1 MNVTVLLEILVVI
14 GAIVLGVRMGG
25 IGLGL
30 WGVAGVGVLVF
41 VFGMPPGSPPGSAM
55 LIIIAVI
62 TAAGAMQAAGGIDFL
77 VQVATKI
84 IQKNPKQLN
93 YIAPLVSFVFTVAA
107 GTSNIFYPL
116 LPVIY
121 QTAYDNNIRPERPLA
136 TATVANV
143 YGITCS
149 PVSAAMAAL
158 IGLVAVAP
166 YNFSLGKVLLITV
179 PSALVAIIVM
189 AFVQNQ
195 HRQGP
200 RGRPGLSGEAQGRPH
215 RAAEVGASRP
225 TSPLPELPKGAALSA
240 YLFLAGVVLVV
251 LTAFPAFQQMVP
263 DGEGGTVA
271 VSATTIIQI
280 IMFVVALLIVIL
292 TKIEPG
298 SIPKQSVFGSGIVA
312 VLALFGV
319 AWLADTFV
327 AFYNDQIVALLS
339 DVATAAPLMFAL
351 AIFILAALTTSQ
363 SATTRTLIP
372 IGLSIFPAVAPV
384 VAMWQ
389 ALSGVLF
396 LPANGTQL
404 AAVAVDETGTTK
416 IGKAVVNHS
425 FMIPLLIST
434 VVAVGVGLVIAQFV

>member
-1 MNVTVLLEILVVI
+1 MDLIVVLELLVVV
-14 GAIVLGVRMGG
+14 GAIVMGVRMGG

-84 IQKNPKQLN
+84 IQRNPKQLN

-136 TATVANV
+136 TSTVANV

-158 IGLVAVAP
+158 IGLIAVAP
-166 YNFSLGKVLLITV
+166 YNFSLGKVLVITI

-189 AFVQNQ
+189 AFVQNRLGKELADDPVYQ
-195 HRQGP
+195 EKLKA
-200 RGRPGLSGEAQGRPH
+200 GLIAPPKSEK
-215 RAAEVGASRP
+215 ASNEP
-225 TSPLPELPKGAALSA
+225 PAELPKGAALSA

-251 LTAFPAFQQMVP
+251 ITAFPAFQQMVP
-263 DGEGGTVA
+263 DGEGGMVA

-280 IMFVVALLIVIL
+280 IMFVVALLIVIF

-298 SIPKQSVFGSGIVA
+298 SIPKQAVFASGIVA

-327 AFYNDQIVALLS
+327 AFYNAQIVALLS
-339 DVATAAPLMFAL
+339 NAATAAPLMFAV

-372 IGLSIFPAVAPV
+372 IGLSIFPSVAVII
-384 VAMWQ
+384 AMWQ

-404 AAVAVDETGTTK
+404 AAVAVDQTGGTK

-434 VVAVGVGLVIAQFV
+434 VVAVGVGLLIAQFV

>member
-1 MNVTVLLEILVVI
+1 MDVVVLLEILVVI
-14 GAIVLGVRMGG
+14 GAIVMGVRMGG

-41 VFGMPPGSPPGSAM
+41 VFGLPPGSPPGSAM

-189 AFVQNQ
+189 AFVQNKLGKELADDPAYQ
-195 HRQGP
+195 EKLKA
-200 RGRPGLSGEAQGRPH
+200 GLIAPPKSEKAAGE
-215 RAAEVGASRP
+215 
-225 TSPLPELPKGAALSA
+225 PLPELPKGAALSA

-271 VSATTIIQI
+271 VSATIIIQI

-327 AFYNDQIVALLS
+327 AAYNAEIVALLS
-339 DVATAAPLMFAL
+339 DVATAAPLFFAL

-372 IGLSIFPAVAPV
+372 IGLSIFPAVAPII
-384 VAMWQ
+384 AMWQ

-425 FMIPLLIST
+425 FMIPLLVST

>member
-1 MNVTVLLEILVVI
+1 MDILVLLEILVVI
-14 GAIVLGVRMGG
+14 GSIVMGVRMGG

-41 VFGMPPGSPPGSAM
+41 LFGLPPGSPPGSAM

-179 PSALVAIIVM
+179 PSALVAIMVM
-189 AFVQNQ
+189 AFMQN
-195 HRQGP
+195 RIGKELADD
-200 RGRPGLSGEAQGRPH
+200 PGYQEKLKAGLIAPPKSEH
-215 RAAEVGASRP
+215 AANE
-225 TSPLPELPKGAALSA
+225 PLPELPKGAALSA

-271 VSATTIIQI
+271 VSATIIIQI
-280 IMFVVALLIVIL
+280 IMFVIALLIVIL
-292 TKIEPG
+292 TKVDPG

-339 DVATAAPLMFAL
+339 NVATAAPLMFAV

-372 IGLSIFPAVAPV
+372 IGLSIFPAVAPII
-384 VAMWQ
+384 AMWQ

-416 IGKAVVNHS
+416 IGNAVVNHS

>member
-1 MNVTVLLEILVVI
+1 MDIAVVLQILVVI
-14 GAIVLGVRMGG
+14 GAIVMGVRMGG

-41 VFGMPPGSPPGSAM
+41 VFGLAPGAVPGSAM
-55 LIIIAVI
+55 LIILAVI

-77 VQVATKI
+77 VQVATRI
-84 IQKNPKQLN
+84 IQRNPKQLN

-136 TATVANV
+136 TSTVANV

-149 PVSAAMAAL
+149 PVSAAMAAM
-158 IGLVAVAP
+158 IGLVAVP
-166 YNFSLGKVLLITV
+166 DYGYSLGKILIITV
-179 PSALVAIIVM
+179 PAALAAIIVM
-189 AFVQNQ
+189 AFIQNRIGKPLAEDPIYQ
-195 HRQGP
+195 ERLKA
-200 RGRPGLSGEAQGRPH
+200 GLIAPPKSEH
-215 RAAEVGASRP
+215 ASNE
-225 TSPLPELPKGAALSA
+225 PLPELPKGAALSA

-263 DGEGGTVA
+263 DPEGGTVA
-271 VSATTIIQI
+271 VSATIMIQI
-280 IMFVVALLIVIL
+280 IMFVVALLIVL
-292 TKIEPG
+292 TTKIN
-298 SIPKQSVFGSGIVA
+298 PKVITEQSVFGAGIIA
-312 VLALFGV
+312 VLALFGI

-327 AFYNDQIVALLS
+327 ATYLDQIVALLS
-339 DVATAAPLMFAL
+339 DVATAVPIAFAL

-363 SATTRTLIP
+363 SATTRTLVP
-372 IGLSIFPAVAPV
+372 IGLAILPVGPV

-404 AAVAVDETGTTK
+404 AAVAVDETGSTK

-425 FMIPLLIST
+425 FMIPLLVST
-434 VVAVGVGLVIAQFV
+434 VVAVGVGLLIAQFV

>member
-1 MNVTVLLEILVVI
+1 MNVLVVLEILVVV
-14 GAIVLGVRMGG
+14 GAIVMGVRMGG

-30 WGVAGVGVLVF
+30 WGVAGVGILVF
-41 VFGMPPGSPPGSAM
+41 LFGMPPGSPPGSAM

-136 TATVANV
+136 TSTVANV

-166 YNFSLGKVLLITV
+166 YNFSLGKVLIITI
-179 PSALVAIIVM
+179 PSALAAIMVM
-189 AFVQNQ
+189 AFVQNKLGKELADDPVYQ
-195 HRQGP
+195 EKLKA
-200 RGRPGLSGEAQGRPH
+200 GLIAPPKSEKAAGEPMP
-215 RAAEVGASRP
+215 V
-225 TSPLPELPKGAALSA
+225 LPKGAALSA
-240 YLFLAGVVLVV
+240 YLFLAGVILVV

-271 VSATTIIQI
+271 VSATVIIQI
-280 IMFVVALLIVIL
+280 IMFVVALLIVIF

-339 DVATAAPLMFAL
+339 DVATAAPLFFAV

-372 IGLSIFPAVAPV
+372 IGLSIFPAVGPII
-384 VAMWQ
+384 AMWQ

-404 AAVAVDETGTTK
+404 AAVAVDETGGTK

-434 VVAVGVGLVIAQFV
+434 VVAVGVGLVISQFV